1 MENRRKRSP
10 KRYKRKLSP
19 KRGKKR
25 GIDWEE
31 HRATLDELFFRN
43 YDLIK
48 RGSQEYN
55 DFWVFLERYEA
66 FHKRHMDKP
75 PKEDDSSKKKTSCK
89 LGLPISYDRRYR
101 INVALLSKDVTD
113 VTQYSTSGSKRV
125 YSSSSKRRGN
135 GGDLSREEFSE
146 FKSILLF
153 YIDFCQKQKF
163 SKLCKLKKDQANLPI
178 SQFREPIVHSIEGNQ
193 VVIIAGDTG
202 CGKSTQV
209 PQFLLHSGFTAI
221 ACTQPRRIACISLSK
236 RVGYETLNEYGT
248 QVGYQIR
255 FEASKTRA
263 TRILFL
269 TEGLL
274 LRQLSSD
281 PTLSQYSV
289 VVVDEVHERHIHG
302 DFLLGLL
309 RGLLQARADLK
320 LVLMSATI
328 NISLFAGYFTGA
340 PVIQIPGRLFPIEVR
355 YQPSKVEFSNSS
367 SRSERLDP
375 SPYLRIMQLIDHKYP
390 SNERGDVLMFLSG
403 MSEIS
408 AVVDAA
414 REYAQRTRRWII
426 LPLHSSLSVEDQD
439 KVFDVPPEGV
449 RKCVVATNIA
459 ETSITIDGIR
469 FIVDSGKVKEMSF
482 DPEAKMQ
489 RLREFWISQASA
501 EQRKGRA
508 GRTGPGV
515 CFRLYS
521 ENDYQAFSQYTTPEI
536 QRVPLDSIILQM
548 VSLGVTHIREFPFIE
563 PPPPSNVENSIHF
576 LKQQGALTDSE
587 NLTPIGQML
596 AQLPVDVVIG
606 KMLLI
611 GSVFHVIEPV
621 MIISTALSV
630 QSPFTRRLDHDP
642 DVTSLRQPLE
652 SDHGDPFTLL
662 NAYDEWLQIKSREGS
677 SRKWCKRRALEE
689 QRFYEMSKLK
699 RQFEQLLQDHRLLDP
714 ERRDTDGNFENDRED
729 DIRRQLRKLKR
740 DHRKSSRK
748 TKMLK
753 LDEDEHAGSENDD
766 CTDIRDLEFKLTH
779 DLDKLQAGSMARRSF
794 TLREINLLK
803 IVLCSGLYP
812 NFAIPD
818 EGNTCKRDSEQ
829 LFHSQSKQFLL
840 VHPTSVYATR
850 PDLLQPADT
859 PYQPSSSSKSKAEYS
874 SNHQLLAFVSLLE
887 TNKPYLVN
895 AMRVPALQ
903 TLVLFAQALDT
914 NADLTRLIVDSW
926 LEICLLDSV
935 TGQTMLT
942 AVQQLRATWTR
953 LLKLRFDSKKGNEG
967 LERKSE
973 TRRNRERDLEV
984 LLAKKLSE
992 FLDSNFRYSLRRLL
1006 PSEDQHLYFGPN
1018 GESFH
1023 DDETETV
1030 VAFASGCEPHPI
1042 KGGVRVNEYLTYNCL
1057 QDSVMAEASSAA
1069 AQYISKHWRCEKC
1082 GEKMLVTV
1090 LEKLQHQEECQQIEP
1105 AILSREPVTDHA
1117 PLPTTRKTPN
1127 HDSSIQVLRRLY
1139 HCSICAREFSLTST
1153 EILKH
1158 KKSHVAVT

>member
-1 MENRRKRSP
+1 M
-10 KRYKRKLSP
+10 
-19 KRGKKR
+19 
-25 GIDWEE
+25 
-31 HRATLDELFFRN
+31 
-43 YDLIK
+43 
-48 RGSQEYN
+48 
-55 DFWVFLERYEA
+55 
-66 FHKRHMDKP
+66 
-75 PKEDDSSKKKTSCK
+75 
-89 LGLPISYDRRYR
+89 
-101 INVALLSKDVTD
+101 ALLSKDVTD

-178 SQFREPIVHSIEGNQ
+178 SQFREQIVHSIEGNQ

>member
-19 KRGKKR
+19 ERGKKG

-75 PKEDDSSKKKTSCK
+75 PKEEDSSKKKTSCK

-178 SQFREPIVHSIEGNQ
+178 SQFREQIVHSIEGNQ

-587 NLTPIGQML
+587 SLTPIGQML

-803 IVLCSGLYP
+803 IILCSGLYP

-953 LLKLRFDSKKGNEG
+953 LLKLRFDSEKKNEG

-1006 PSEDQHLYFGPN
+1006 PSENQHLYFGPN
-1018 GESFH
+1018 GERFH

-1090 LEKLQHQEECQQIEP
+1090 LEKLQHQEECQQNEP
-1105 AILSREPVTDHA
+1105 TILSREPVTDHA
-1117 PLPTTRKTPN
+1117 PLPTTRKIPN

-1139 HCSICAREFSLTST
+1139 HCSICAKEFSLTST

>member
-1 MENRRKRSP
+1 MEKGRKRSR
-10 KRYKRKLSP
+10 KRYYGESSPDREKEKRVV
-19 KRGKKR
+19 
-25 GIDWEE
+25 WEE
-31 HRATLDELFFRN
+31 HRSSLDELFFRSC
-43 YDLIK
+43 DLIK
-48 RGSQEYN
+48 RGSQEYK
-55 DFWVFLERYEA
+55 DFWLFLERYEA
-66 FHKRHMDKP
+66 FN
-75 PKEDDSSKKKTSCK
+75 KKHSDNHLKGSNKGRIILTRRDPFILLMELQTEYRVYFPHTVNLFC
-89 LGLPISYDRRYR
+89 IS
-101 INVALLSKDVTD
+101 
-113 VTQYSTSGSKRV
+113 V
-125 YSSSSKRRGN
+125 YSSSSRSRGCN
-135 GGDLSREEFSE
+135 EELSREEFSE

-153 YIDFCQKQKF
+153 YIDFCQK
-163 SKLCKLKKDQANLPI
+163 KKVRYCSIYHLFNE
-178 SQFREPIVHSIEGNQ
+178 RECIEKGSIESSPNKN
-193 VVIIAGDTG
+193 
-202 CGKSTQV
+202 KSTLVVYVAV
-209 PQFLLHSGFTAI
+209 PQYLLHSGFTAI

-236 RVGYETLNEYGT
+236 RVGYETLNEYGS

-263 TRILFL
+263 TKILFL

-281 PTLSQYSV
+281 PALSQYGV
-289 VVVDEVHERHIHG
+289 IVVDEVHERHIHG
-302 DFLLGLL
+302 DFLLGVL

-328 NISLFAGYFTGA
+328 NIRAGHLPSTFVPTTGHLTA
-340 PVIQIPGRLFPIEVR
+340 YVLPRP
-355 YQPSKVEFSNSS
+355 
-367 SRSERLDP
+367 
-375 SPYLRIMQLIDHKYP
+375 YP

-449 RKCVVATNIA
+449 RKCVVSTNIA

-548 VSLGVTHIREFPFIE
+548 VSLGVTNVREFPFIE
-563 PPPPSNVENSIHF
+563 PPPVSNVENSIHF
-576 LKQQGALTDSE
+576 LKQQGALTESE
-587 NLTPIGQML
+587 KLTPIGHML

-611 GSVFHVIEPV
+611 GSVFHVIEPA

-652 SDHGDPFTLL
+652 SDHGDPFTFL

-677 SRKWCKRRALEE
+677 SRKWCKRRGLEE

-699 RQFEQLLQDHRLLDP
+699 GQFEQLLRDHRLLDSV
-714 ERRDTDGNFENDRED
+714 ERDADDDYERED
-729 DIRRQLRKLKR
+729 EEEKRRQLKKLKR

-753 LDEDEHAGSENDD
+753 LGEDENAESDEDNS
-766 CTDIRDLEFKLTH
+766 TDIRDLEFKLTH
-779 DLDKLQAGSMARRSF
+779 DLDKLQAGSIARRSF

-803 IVLCSGLYP
+803 VILCSGLYP

-840 VHPTSVYATR
+840 VHPTSVFATR
-850 PDLLQPADT
+850 PDLLQPADYA
-859 PYQPSSSSKSKAEYS
+859 PCKPESSNSNAGFSSS
-874 SNHQLLAFVSLLE
+874 HQLLAFVSLLE

-903 TLVLFAQALDT
+903 TLLLFAQGLDT
-914 NADLTRLIVDSW
+914 NADLTRIIVDSW
-926 LEICLLDSV
+926 LEICLLDSA
-935 TGQTMLT
+935 TGQNVLT

-953 LLKLRFDSKKGNEG
+953 LLKLRFDTSNKM
-967 LERKSE
+967 ERKLG
-973 TRRNRERDLEV
+973 TRRNKERDLEIV
-984 LLAKKLSE
+984 LAKKLSE

-1006 PSEDQHLYFGPN
+1006 PSENQHLYFGPDSQMSY
-1018 GESFH
+1018 E
-1023 DDETETV
+1023 DETERV
-1030 VAFASGCEPHPI
+1030 IKFATGCEPHPL
-1042 KGGVRVNEYLTYNCL
+1042 KGGVRVNEYLTFNCL
-1057 QDSVMAEASSAA
+1057 QDTAM
-1069 AQYISKHWRCEKC
+1069 
-1082 GEKMLVTV
+1082 
-1090 LEKLQHQEECQQIEP
+1090 
-1105 AILSREPVTDHA
+1105 SRVGNKK
-1117 PLPTTRKTPN
+1117 TT
-1127 HDSSIQVLRRLY
+1127 L
-1139 HCSICAREFSLTST
+1139 
-1153 EILKH
+1153 
-1158 KKSHVAVT
+1158 